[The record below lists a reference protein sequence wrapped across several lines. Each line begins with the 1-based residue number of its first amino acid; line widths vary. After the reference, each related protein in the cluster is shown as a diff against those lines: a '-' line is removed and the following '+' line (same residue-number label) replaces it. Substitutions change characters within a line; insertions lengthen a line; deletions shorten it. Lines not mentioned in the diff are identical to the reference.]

1 MKRSEFHH
9 RRRQR
14 KLLIIGGI
22 VLGVILVAGAITFAL
37 SRRAEAPAPTDHVS
51 MATPEQETPQEPE
64 KQVESV
70 SVQPIIDEFVAS
82 KPGIDF
88 GIEVYDISADK
99 VIGAH
104 QPDKQFFPASTYKLY
119 VAFLSLQRMQTG
131 EFTDT
136 PNYLN
141 GRSRMGCIAYT
152 IETSDSPCG
161 EALMRD
167 ITQEKMGQ
175 ELKALGQ
182 TNSPFPG
189 FLTTAHD
196 ANVILK
202 HIVERKLLNEAN
214 TAHLLHAMNTQ
225 IYNKGLTAGF
235 NEAKVYDKIGFNLD
249 INYHDVGIIE
259 FPSGRTYLV
268 SIYTQ
273 GQGSPTP
280 QRQLAQKLQPALPK
294 DL

>member
-1 MKRSEFHH
+1 M
-9 RRRQR
+9 
-14 KLLIIGGI
+14 
-22 VLGVILVAGAITFAL
+22 VVA
-37 SRRAEAPAPTDHVS
+37 RRAEAPAPPKTANH
-51 MATPEQETPQEPE
+51 AEERQEAPQGRE
-64 KQVESV
+64 KVVESV
-70 SVQPIIDEFVAS
+70 SVQPIIDQFVAS
-82 KPGIDF
+82 SSVDY
-88 GIEVYDISADK
+88 GIEVYDVAAGK

-136 PNYLN
+136 PNFV
-141 GRSRMGCIAYT
+141 GERSRMDCIYYT
-152 IETSDSPCG
+152 IEVSDSPCG

-196 ANVILK
+196 ANVILRHIAEGK
-202 HIVERKLLNEAN
+202 HLNKENTDYLLK
-214 TAHLLHAMNTQ
+214 AMNTQ

-235 NEAKVYDKIGFNLD
+235 DQAKVYDKIGFNLD
-249 INYHDVGIIE
+249 INYHDVAIVE
-259 FPSGRTYLV
+259 FPTGRKFLV
-268 SIYTQ
+268 SVYSQ
-273 GQGSPTP
+273 GQGLPTP
-280 QRQLAQKLQPALPK
+280 QRKLAQLLQTELAKLQ
-294 DL
+294 